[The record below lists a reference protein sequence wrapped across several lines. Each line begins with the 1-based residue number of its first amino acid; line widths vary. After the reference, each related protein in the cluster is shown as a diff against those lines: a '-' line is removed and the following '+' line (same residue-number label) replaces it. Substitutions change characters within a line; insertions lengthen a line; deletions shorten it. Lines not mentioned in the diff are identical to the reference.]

1 MNARTILALPI
12 AVAVLCSTAARAADK
27 IPAHQLRPIRK
38 AAPSKPQVKPTKP
51 RRVLIFI
58 TPPHLMPKDPHK
70 GYCVPYGS
78 AAFVAIGTKSGAY
91 KPVVSD
97 DLAMLLPES
106 IRTFDAIVLNNT
118 AGEWIKPTDADM
130 AKEAFRKV
138 GSDKA
143 AVEKLLRKTLLD
155 YVRGGGGIVVVHFG
169 IAGNRS
175 WPEFRELVGGT
186 FIGHPWNEEIGV
198 TVEDPTSPL
207 VAAFGGKDFRLADEI
222 YEYGPPFERGKV
234 RVLLSLDPARTNMG
248 VRWINRKDNDHV
260 LAWATTYGKGRVY
273 VTSFGHRMGIYTDP
287 RTMQAYCD
295 AIQFA
300 TGDLK
305 APTAPQ
311 GSKPPVRKIPGTEPA
326 PGLEG
331 FVSLFNGKD
340 LAGWAGDANVW
351 SVQDGAITGRTTA
364 DVKVKENNFLLWKDE
379 VENFELRLKF
389 RMDGGNSGIYYR
401 CRKRRGRQKGEA
413 LVGTQAD
420 FSADGRWTGEIMEYT
435 LRGEL
440 AKCGEKVTID
450 EKGGR
455 KVVGSLGDPKEL
467 LKKAKIAEW
476 NEYRIVARDGHVTLT
491 INAAPMSELN
501 DKDPKRLK
509 RGWLGLQVHVG
520 PPMRVQ
526 FKDVYF
532 KKLRPGR

>member
-1 MNARTILALPI
+1 MNARPILALLI
-12 AVAVLCSTAARAADK
+12 AAIILCSAVARADK
-27 IPAHQLRPIRK
+27 EIPPHQLRPIQK
-38 AAPSKPQVKPTKP
+38 AAPAKPQVEPKKP

-58 TPPHLMPKDPHK
+58 SPPHIMPKDPHK

-78 AAFVAIGTKSGAY
+78 AAFVAIGTNSGAY
-91 KPVVSD
+91 EPVLSD
-97 DLAMLLPES
+97 DLAKFLPDS

-118 AGEWIKPTDADM
+118 AGEWIKPTDEDM
-130 AKEAFRKV
+130 AKEAFRKL

-143 AVEKLLRKTLLD
+143 AVEKLLKETFLS
-155 YVRGGGGIVVVHFG
+155 YVRSGGGVVAIHFG

-175 WPEFRELVGGT
+175 WPEFCQLVGGT
-186 FIGHPWNEEIGV
+186 FIGHPWNEEVGV
-198 TVEDPTSPL
+198 TVEDPASPL
-207 VAAFGGKDFRLADEI
+207 VAAFGGKGFRIADEI
-222 YEYGPPFERGKV
+222 YEYGPPFQRGKV

-260 LAWATTYGKGRVY
+260 LAWVKSFGKGRVF

-287 RTMQAYCD
+287 RTMKFYCD

-305 APTAPQ
+305 APTTPQ
-311 GSKPPVRKIPGTEPA
+311 GDKPPVRHIPGTDPV

-340 LAGWAGDANVW
+340 LAGWTGDLNIW
-351 SVQDGAITGRTTA
+351 SVQDGAITGRTSA
-364 DVKVKENNFLLWKDE
+364 EVKVKENNFLLWRDE
-379 VENFELRLKF
+379 VEDFELRLKF

-401 CRKRRGRQKGEA
+401 SRKRRGGQKGEA

-440 AKCGEKVTID
+440 AKCGQKVTID
-450 EKGGR
+450 EKGNR
-455 KVVGSLGDPKEL
+455 EVVGSLGDPKEL
-467 LKKAKIAEW
+467 LAKVRITDW
-476 NEYRIVARDGHVTLT
+476 NEYRIVARGGHVTLS
-491 INAAPMSELN
+491 INGTPMCELD
-501 DKDPKRLK
+501 DKDPKRLQ
-509 RGWLGLQVHVG
+509 RGWLALQVHVG

-526 FKDVYF
+526 FKDIYY
-532 KKLRPGR
+532 KKLKPRR

>member
-12 AVAVLCSTAARAADK
+12 AAAVLCGAAARAADE
-27 IPAHQLRPIRK
+27 IPAHRLRPIQE
-38 AAPSKPQVKPTKP
+38 AAPDKPQVKPAKQ

-58 TPPHLMPKDPHK
+58 SPPHIMPNDPHK

-91 KPVVSD
+91 KPVISD
-97 DLAMLLPES
+97 DLAMFLPDS

-118 AGEWIKPTDADM
+118 AGDWIKPTDADL
-130 AKEAFRKV
+130 AKGAFRKLNC
-138 GSDKA
+138 DKA
-143 AVEKLLRKTLLD
+143 AAEKLLKETFLG
-155 YVRGGGGIVVVHFG
+155 YVHNGGGLVVIHFG

-175 WPEFRELVGGT
+175 WPEFRKLVGGT

-198 TVEDPTSPL
+198 TVEDPESPL
-207 VAAFGGKDFRLADEI
+207 VAAFGGKDFRVADEV
-222 YEYGPPFERGKV
+222 YEYGPPFDRGKV

-248 VRWINRKDNDHV
+248 VRWIHRKDNDHV
-260 LAWATTYGKGRVY
+260 LAWVTTVGKGRLF
-273 VTSFGHRMGIYTDP
+273 VTSFGHRMNIYTDP
-287 RTMQAYCD
+287 RTMKFYCD
-295 AIQFA
+295 GIQFA

-305 APTAPQ
+305 APTDPQ
-311 GSKPPVRKIPGTEPA
+311 GDKPPVRHIPGTDPA

-340 LAGWAGDANVW
+340 LTGWTGDPNIW
-351 SVQDGAITGRTTA
+351 SVQDGAVTGRTTA

-379 VENFELRLKF
+379 VQDFELRVKF
-389 RMDGGNSGIYYR
+389 RMEGGNSGIYYR
-401 CRKRRGRQKGEA
+401 CRKRRARREKEA
-413 LVGTQAD
+413 LIGTQAD

-440 AKCGEKVTID
+440 AKCGEKVAID
-450 EKGGR
+450 EKGSR
-455 KVVGSLGDPKEL
+455 EVVASLGEPKEL
-467 LKKAKIAEW
+467 LKKVKITEW
-476 NEYRIVARDGHVTLT
+476 NEYRIVARGGHVTLS
-491 INAAPMSELN
+491 INGTPMCELD
-501 DKDPKRLK
+501 DKDPKRLQ

-526 FKDVYF
+526 FKDVYY
-532 KKLRPGR
+532 KKLRPAR